1 MTTSRTAARPAA
13 GGREVTRVLDQLERA
28 YAGDAWHGTPVRAML
43 EDVDARLAS
52 ARPVPGAHTIWEL
65 VDHIAWW
72 LDAATRRLGG
82 EMVQPADG
90 EDWPAS
96 PAPTSAAWAA
106 AQRALAGAHERL
118 AAAVRR
124 LGDDDLDGPVPG
136 KSYAKYVLVHGV
148 LQHEL
153 YHAGQIGLLKR
164 AARP

>member
-1 MTTSRTAARPAA
+1 MTSADR
-13 GGREVTRVLDQLERA
+13 REVTRLLDQLERA

-43 EDVDARLAS
+43 EDVDAQLAS
-52 ARPVPGAHTIWEL
+52 ARPVAGAHTIWEL

-82 EMVQPADG
+82 EAVQPTGG

-96 PAPTSAAWAA
+96 PAPTFAAWATTLD
-106 AQRALAGAHERL
+106 ALTGAHERL
-118 AAAVRR
+118 GAAVGR
-124 LGDDDLDGPVPG
+124 LADEDLDGPVPG
-136 KSYAKYVLVHGV
+136 KSYTKYVLVHGV